1 MCCSAVCKAKPQTPN
16 TAWAQSVFA
25 ETAAPIITSHWPQ
38 NAEDIRICVKK
49 THIWGL
55 NKRFGLYLCLF
66 WRMYVLFVAR
76 SCDFESVFKLLSL
89 KCVKG
94 DCLLSIYV
102 SHKGYH
108 KNSPVLHS
116 HFLMNKKTISH
127 AKHGATLNSPCP
139 WRELPFL
146 PSLWVAGKRQIMSP
160 DNENSFKLK
169 VWTLMR

>member
-25 ETAAPIITSHWPQ
+25 ETAALIITSHWPQ

-49 THIWGL
+49 SHIWGL

-66 WRMYVLFVAR
+66 WRTYALFVAR
-76 SCDFESVFKLLSL
+76 SCDFKLLSL
-89 KCVKG
+89 YCQRWSFT
-94 DCLLSIYV
+94 LYIRLSQ
-102 SHKGYH
+102 GYH

-116 HFLMNKKTISH
+116 RFLMNKKTISH

-146 PSLWVAGKRQIMSP
+146 ASLWVAGKRQIMSP